1 MDYQVEHH
9 SNGAIFRLNRP
20 AKLNSLTKAIWAGL
34 ADCVTELERHDS
46 RYLAIVGEGDRAFCA
61 GTDLGESKGLSVEQ
75 RDAKNDHARNFLFNL
90 SQSKLMTIAAING
103 LAYGGGLELA
113 MACSFRVAL
122 KSAKFALPE
131 VKLGVIPTYGGTQ
144 SLVALVGASFAADLM
159 LTGRSI
165 GTDEALRVGLIN
177 RVAES
182 DRPLIDQALELSE
195 ILSSYSPVAMGAI
208 RRCIAAAGSNVS
220 LQGLSIEAREA
231 RLVTRSEDA
240 QEGIAAFLEKRA
252 PIFKGR

>member
-1 MDYQVEHH
+1 MDYQAEHN
-9 SNGAIFRLNRP
+9 SKGAIFRLNRP

-34 ADCVTELERHDS
+34 ADCVTELERRNG
-46 RYLAIVGEGDRAFCA
+46 RYLIIVGEGERAFCA

-75 RDAKNDHARNFLFNL
+75 RDAKNDYAREFLFNL
-90 SQSKLMTIAAING
+90 SKSKLITIAAING

-113 MACSFRVAL
+113 MACSFRIAV

-131 VKLGVIPTYGGTQ
+131 VKLGVMPTYGGTQ
-144 SLVALVGASFAADLM
+144 SLVALVGTALAADLM
-159 LTGRSI
+159 LTGRSM

-177 RVAES
+177 RIAES
-182 DRPLIDQALELSE
+182 DRDLMDQAVELSE
-195 ILSSYSPVAMGAI
+195 VLSRYSPVAMGAI
-208 RRCIAAAGSNVS
+208 RRCIAAAGSSVS
-220 LQGLSIEAREA
+220 PQGLSIEGREA